1 MSYKSRI
8 SNLKKFSWTVSSL
21 AIAAFSAPL
30 AMAAQDELPTV
41 EIHFEVLDKFLA
53 QDVNMQPQGA
63 APFSTKASEPL
74 KPVKPAKK
82 AVAQKLAEVKKPEE
96 KKVDLEAEAAKPVST
111 HKFKLTAK
119 EKAAVAKGEPA
130 PLAIPSS
137 KMKEMP
143 LQMPP
148 DLQPTP
154 APVPAAPASKEKASA
169 HKEHKAANKPQ
180 PKAEPVPA
188 PVMTPPPAHVQPVV
202 ILPPKGEAILPPPPV
217 MQPVPEAAPIL
228 PTPPKAEPV
237 PPAPTPVAPPSPPVA
252 QPPVPPAP
260 VTPPPAPVTP
270 PSSQV
275 PLIMPEAAVPAP
287 APKIPDAQVQ
297 KPVIEPAPN
306 TKIEPVPQP
315 LPMPTAAL
323 PEKSEPQKPLISP
336 MPPAPTPEDEFAKA
350 LNAPVAPKEA
360 IAPPPPAPMPVVPEV
375 KKEPVPAPAPETGK
389 GEAVKAAPQGWKS
402 SMTIPFISTETDLP
416 LAFEGELKN
425 LAARVKKS
433 NEHLTLIAYASD
445 SADQATTARRVSLAR
460 VLAVRAYLIEQGVDK
475 LNINVQA
482 EGSKNPGGEPNRV
495 DILIGEG
502 KSK

>member
-1 MSYKSRI
+1 MSYQSRI
-8 SNLKKFSWTVSSL
+8 LNLKKFSWTVSSL
-21 AIAAFSAPL
+21 AIVAFYAPQ
-30 AMAAQDELPTV
+30 AMAAPEQLPTV

-53 QDVNMQPQGA
+53 QDANMQPADA

-74 KPVKPAKK
+74 KPAKPAKK
-82 AVAQKLAEVKKPEE
+82 AVAKKPEP
-96 KKVDLEAEAAKPVST
+96 KKTDLEAEAAKPVST
-111 HKFKLTAK
+111 HKLKLTAK

-137 KMKEMP
+137 QMKEMP

-148 DLQPTP
+148 DLQPAPAQAPVAP
-154 APVPAAPASKEKASA
+154 APKDKTPASKD
-169 HKEHKAANKPQ
+169 KAANKPK
-180 PKAEPVPA
+180 PKAEPAPA
-188 PVMTPPPAHVQPVV
+188 PAA
-202 ILPPKGEAILPPPPV
+202 PPKGEAILPPPPV
-217 MQPVPEAAPIL
+217 MQPAPEPSPIL

-237 PPAPTPVAPPSPPVA
+237 PPAPTPVAPPPPTPVE
-252 QPPVPPAP
+252 QPSAPPAP
-260 VTPPPAPVTP
+260 AVPPPP
-270 PSSQV
+270 SQV
-275 PLIMPEAAVPAP
+275 PLIMPEAAAPAP
-287 APKIPDAQVQ
+287 APKIPDAPVQ
-297 KPVIEPAPN
+297 KPAIEPAPN

-315 LPMPTAAL
+315 LPMPTAEL
-323 PEKSEPQKPLISP
+323 PEKSEPQKPLINP

-360 IAPPPPAPMPVVPEV
+360 VVPPPPAPAPIAPEV
-375 KKEPVPAPAPETGK
+375 KKEPAPAPAPSAESSK
-389 GEAVKAAPQGWKS
+389 GEAAKPATSGGKT

-495 DILIGEG
+495 DILISEG